1 MGAYRMAGWL
11 GWAGVLPEYLN
22 TQSIT
27 ASCIVVVSIASQISI
42 NGKIKTTSGFCIYYD
57 TSGKVYFYFLV
68 NTHPFR
74 LSTILT
80 RSIMKKKL
88 IFFSYLGYFQF
99 LEHINLLQFSGT
111 STVLHSAFIVIQ
123 LMQFIYT

>member
-1 MGAYRMAGWL
+1 MAGWL

-27 ASCIVVVSIASQISI
+27 ASCIVVVSIASQIDSI
-42 NGKIKTTSGFCIYYD
+42 QYTQADKTTSGFCIYYD

-99 LEHINLLQFSGT
+99 LEHINLLHFSGT